1 MTQELINTIKVHG
14 WTKSELVEIM
24 EFCAESIE
32 NVDFITDEVKNG

>member
-1 MTQELINTIKVHG
+1 MTRELINTIKAHG

-32 NVDFITDEVKNG
+32 KGDCIIDEGR